1 MRGGRLSDTDGQ
13 GRATT
18 HGGLGN
24 VSNRDRGQSKL
35 QRDSERSLHSV
46 HGLGFPP
53 SYYIKVRLYPQWPEH
68 TLKSLFI
75 WHSAHVAVPS
85 KGKLTCAHL

>member
-24 VSNRDRGQSKL
+24 VSNREK
-35 QRDSERSLHSV
+35 
-46 HGLGFPP
+46 PP
-53 SYYIKVRLYPQWPEH
+53 RAIKAATLTPSTVFILFMVWVSQGEVIPTWPEH

-85 KGKLTCAHL
+85 RLKGKLTCAHL